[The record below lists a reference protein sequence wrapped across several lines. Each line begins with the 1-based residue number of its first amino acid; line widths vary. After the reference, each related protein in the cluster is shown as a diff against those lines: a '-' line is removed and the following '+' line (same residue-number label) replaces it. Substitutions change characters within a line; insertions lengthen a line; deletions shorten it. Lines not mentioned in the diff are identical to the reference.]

1 MLIKQHFIIHKLC
14 KLFSLSV
21 NSAIYRMRMRH
32 SHPFRWRKNYRNFLL
47 SYLIHRIIHVS
58 LNNFAQISRLLFPFC
73 RIFISLNGRKE
84 NSWML
89 SVCMMSLWSEKLC
102 ICMYV
107 LLLGMMKMRGIAKKD
122 RKKMLKDFFS
132 FHLAFCCLI
141 HEKFCI
147 MNKVVLYM
155 KASCAYFSSFRAT
168 LTHTHEKAAEISFT
182 TFFGWHFNF
191 LWVLLICIFI
201 CCVCN
206 IKLRVQG
213 NFQRET
219 ELRKESASKAKLCDR
234 EKRKILQ
241 SSRAAGKIW
250 EKGQIWKLSLL
261 LRCTRLCMPSKHA
274 LHFE

>member
-14 KLFSLSV
+14 KLFSLSLYTP
-21 NSAIYRMRMRH
+21 AIYRMRMRH

-47 SYLIHRIIHVS
+47 SYLIHRITHVS

-107 LLLGMMKMRGIAKKD
+107 LLLGMMKMRGKAKKD

-141 HEKFCI
+141 HEKLCI

-168 LTHTHEKAAEISFT
+168 LTHTK
-182 TFFGWHFNF
+182 
-191 LWVLLICIFI
+191 
-201 CCVCN
+201 
-206 IKLRVQG
+206 R
-213 NFQRET
+213 QR
-219 ELRKESASKAKLCDR
+219 KF
-234 EKRKILQ
+234 
-241 SSRAAGKIW
+241 
-250 EKGQIWKLSLL
+250 L
-261 LRCTRLCMPSKHA
+261 LR
-274 LHFE
+274 HFSVDILISCECCLSAFSFAVYVI